1 MNRLLLTVRNILA
14 IAVIGVVANVL
25 SMLIMQFFVIT
36 DFEIRFVVA
45 YVIPMTLVLC
55 GVAIYDSRVAGHKE
69 RCMLRA
75 SGFDPVALL
84 WGIILIV
91 ALSVVLAPLM
101 RLLPENNRNIPTGL
115 FTMLCVVV
123 VAPIFEE
130 ILFRDR
136 VFSVLRST
144 LSPWW
149 AAVVSALIFGAMHG
163 NLVVAI
169 EAFCVGIVLSYLY
182 ILKGSLF
189 APILLHIMNNVVAYV
204 MMTFKYQEHTIEDF
218 IGDLPMFSTIYIV
231 SAVVVL
237 LGTIH
242 IGYLFRK
249 AHRVVADGGELI
261 GVSRGK
267 IDGDNN
273 E

>member
-1 MNRLLLTVRNILA
+1 MNRLLLTVRNIFA
-14 IAVIGVVANVL
+14 IALIGVVANVL
-25 SMLIMQFFVIT
+25 SMLIMHFFVIT
-36 DFEIRFVVA
+36 DFEIRFIVA
-45 YVIPMTLVLC
+45 YVLPMTLVLC

-91 ALSVVLAPLM
+91 ALSIVLAPLM
-101 RLLPENNRNIPTGL
+101 RLLPETNRSVPTGL

-144 LSPWW
+144 LSPWS

-189 APILLHIMNNVVAYV
+189 APILLHIMNNIVAYV
-204 MMTFKYQEHTIEDF
+204 MMSFKYQERTIEDF
-218 IGDLPMFSTIYIV
+218 IGELPIFSVIY
-231 SAVVVL
+231 VVASVIVL
-237 LGTIH
+237 LGAIH
-242 IGYLFRK
+242 IGYIFRK
-249 AHRVVADGGELI
+249 ANKIVANGGKLIELS
-261 GVSRGK
+261 GADK
-267 IDGDNN
+267 
-273 E
+273 

>member
-1 MNRLLLTVRNILA
+1 MNRLLLTVRNIFA

-136 VFSVLRST
+136 VFSVLRSKRLGLKYNT
-144 LSPWW
+144 ASILEMESGSNDPCSYMLTVFFGKDSTEKER
-149 AAVVSALIFGAMHG
+149 ADLTSAIAEKYPSL
-163 NLVVAI
+163 
-169 EAFCVGIVLSYLY
+169 EAY
-182 ILKGSLF
+182 
-189 APILLHIMNNVVAYV
+189 
-204 MMTFKYQEHTIEDF
+204 F
-218 IGDLPMFSTIYIV
+218 I
-231 SAVVVL
+231 
-237 LGTIH
+237 
-242 IGYLFRK
+242 
-249 AHRVVADGGELI
+249 DGGQEI
-261 GVSRGK
+261 APYIFVA
-267 IDGDNN
+267 